1 MLGCV
6 TMQWAGV
13 AWFVLK
19 RIAAHRHGLTPGFHG
34 SA

>member
-13 AWFVLK
+13 AWFMLK
-19 RIAAHRHGLTPGFHG
+19 RITAHRHGLAPGFHG